1 MKFYSSFVRFFVYQK
16 TRVAEMMTFIRFFD
30 IRGKKCFIFSSNV
43 INSNGECNRRKMFI
57 KFDTSPWFLI
67 RKFSLTLP

>member
-16 TRVAEMMTFIRFFD
+16 TRVAKMTFIRFFD

-43 INSNGECNRRKMFI
+43 INSNGGCSRRKMFI

-67 RKFSLTLP
+67 GKFSLALP